1 MLFPNFFKV
10 IDSLRC
16 MVLEEVVMQFP
27 ELEISI
33 LNLIKILQIV
43 GGIIGLYL
51 ILWIINF
58 FINLKRVKLLKNLE
72 TKIDVI
78 DQKLNKLSKK

>member
-1 MLFPNFFKV
+1 LLFPNFFKV

-27 ELEISI
+27 ELELSI

-43 GGIIGLYL
+43 GGIIGLYVL
-51 ILWIINF
+51 LWIINF

-72 TKIDVI
+72 TKIDII

>member
-1 MLFPNFFKV
+1 LLFPNFFKV

>member
-1 MLFPNFFKV
+1 
-10 IDSLRC
+10 

-27 ELEISI
+27 ELELSI

-43 GGIIGLYL
+43 GGIIGIYVL
-51 ILWIINF
+51 LWIINF

-72 TKIDVI
+72 TKIDII

>member
-1 MLFPNFFKV
+1 
-10 IDSLRC
+10 

>member
-1 MLFPNFFKV
+1 
-10 IDSLRC
+10 

-27 ELEISI
+27 ELELSI

-43 GGIIGLYL
+43 GGIIGLYVL
-51 ILWIINF
+51 LWIINF

-72 TKIDVI
+72 TKIDII